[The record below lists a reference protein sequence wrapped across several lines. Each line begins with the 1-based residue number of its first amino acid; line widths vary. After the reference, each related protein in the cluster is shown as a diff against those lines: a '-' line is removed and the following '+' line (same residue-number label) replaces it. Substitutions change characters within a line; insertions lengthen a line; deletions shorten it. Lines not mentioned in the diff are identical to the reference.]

1 MIKRTLPLLAAA
13 AMTLSPMLLSGTA
26 SASSMAKD
34 NQFWWPEQLNLTP
47 LRSHDVRS
55 NPYGAD
61 FDYASEFAKLNLDE
75 VKADIEKVLT
85 TSQPWWPADYGHYGP
100 FMIRMAWHSAG
111 TYRVG
116 DGRGGAGG
124 GQQRFDPLNSWPDNA
139 SLDKARRL
147 LWPVK
152 QKYGRQLS
160 WADLMILSGNVAL
173 ESMGFETFGFA
184 GGRADDWEPDVV
196 YWGPEN
202 KMLED
207 KRRTQKGKLKGDLAA
222 IQMGLIYVNP
232 EGPNGNH
239 QALDAAKDMRL
250 SFGRMAMNDEE
261 IVALVAGGHTL
272 GKAHGA
278 HKPSKCVGPEP
289 GAAAIEEQGFGWK
302 NKCGKGHSEDTVTSG
317 LEGAW
322 TQTPT
327 AWSVLYLANLLNFE
341 WEMTKSPAG
350 ATQWIP
356 KDGALSNSVPDAHI
370 PNKRH
375 APIMFTTDMALK
387 VDPEFRKISERFLK
401 NPKAFDLAFGKAW
414 FKLTHRDMGP
424 RARYVG
430 AEIPSEVLLW
440 QDPIP
445 TVDYGL
451 VRDKDVKKLKKEIL
465 KSGLTVSELVGAAWA
480 SASSYRATDMRGGA
494 NGARVRLEPQSS
506 WAVNNP
512 DELSK
517 VLVKLEDVQKAF
529 NSKSS
534 KRQVSMADLIVIAG
548 SAAVEKAAK
557 DAGMK
562 VEVPFS
568 PGRADASQEQ
578 TDVAS
583 FALLEPKADSFR
595 NYYSKDS
602 FYAPAEALVDRSN
615 LLGLTVPEMTAL
627 IGGLRVLDANTANSK
642 HGVFTDKPGTLTND
656 FFVNL
661 LDMSTKWTKSK
672 TEGVYEGHDRATGK
686 LKWTATTVDL
696 LFGSNTE
703 LRAVAEAYAADDGH
717 EEFVNDFVA
726 AWVKI
731 MNADR
736 FDLK

>member
-1 MIKRTLPLLAAA
+1 M
-13 AMTLSPMLLSGTA
+13 
-26 SASSMAKD
+26 
-34 NQFWWPEQLNLTP
+34 
-47 LRSHDVRS
+47 
-55 NPYGAD
+55 
-61 FDYASEFAKLNLDE
+61 
-75 VKADIEKVLT
+75 
-85 TSQPWWPADYGHYGP
+85 
-100 FMIRMAWHSAG
+100 
-111 TYRVG
+111 
-116 DGRGGAGG
+116 
-124 GQQRFDPLNSWPDNA
+124 
-139 SLDKARRL
+139 
-147 LWPVK
+147 
-152 QKYGRQLS
+152 
-160 WADLMILSGNVAL
+160 
-173 ESMGFETFGFA
+173 
-184 GGRADDWEPDVV
+184 
-196 YWGPEN
+196 
-202 KMLED
+202 
-207 KRRTQKGKLKGDLAA
+207 
-222 IQMGLIYVNP
+222 
-232 EGPNGNH
+232 
-239 QALDAAKDMRL
+239 
-250 SFGRMAMNDEE
+250 
-261 IVALVAGGHTL
+261 
-272 GKAHGA
+272 
-278 HKPSKCVGPEP
+278 
-289 GAAAIEEQGFGWK
+289 
-302 NKCGKGHSEDTVTSG
+302 
-317 LEGAW
+317 
-322 TQTPT
+322 
-327 AWSVLYLANLLNFE
+327 
-341 WEMTKSPAG
+341 
-350 ATQWIP
+350 
-356 KDGALSNSVPDAHI
+356 
-370 PNKRH
+370 
-375 APIMFTTDMALK
+375 
-387 VDPEFRKISERFLK
+387 
-401 NPKAFDLAFGKAW
+401 
-414 FKLTHRDMGP
+414 
-424 RARYVG
+424 
-430 AEIPSEVLLW
+430 
-440 QDPIP
+440 
-445 TVDYGL
+445 
-451 VRDKDVKKLKKEIL
+451 
-465 KSGLTVSELVGAAWA
+465 VGAAWA